1 MEDLNPRILDFF
13 TSSYKPGVIGR
24 VGAKDFI
31 GLGIREAQRA
41 VTTDGEAS
49 LWSHCFILGE
59 LRFDRR
65 GTGGTKS
72 KSPYLFES
80 DLNINLFEPQLR
92 NGAQENWIGKW
103 CKETVEHAAVVDFGL
118 SEEQKD
124 SVLASALQLVDEQI
138 LYPIQE
144 LLGTWLAITTKKQWL
159 PNPLDN
165 SHAMYCSS
173 FVRYCYKEAGK
184 DFIDN
189 DVSLSNTTPEDIAQ
203 AGIKVGGL
211 EIYRPN

>member
-13 TSSYKPGVIGR
+13 TSSYKPGIIGM

-41 VTTDGEAS
+41 VTTDGKAS

-103 CKETVEHAAVVDFGL
+103 CKEKVEIAAL
-118 SEEQKD
+118 
-124 SVLASALQLVDEQI
+124 I
-138 LYPIQE
+138 R
-144 LLGTWLAITTKKQWL
+144 GTATKKWGKTFSAMRSVFRTRLQKIL
-159 PNPLDN
+159 P
-165 SHAMYCSS
+165 
-173 FVRYCYKEAGK
+173 R
-184 DFIDN
+184 
-189 DVSLSNTTPEDIAQ
+189 PELRQ
-203 AGIKVGGL
+203 G
-211 EIYRPN
+211 P